1 MTIRVRPADVEV
13 PPDDPFQNDL
23 LDRKPSIETLT
34 SLLGSLEGPCVLA
47 LDSKWGGGK
56 TTFMKMWAAH
66 LRNEHYAVVE
76 FNAWETDFSGDPFVA
91 LSSRLQQQLDD
102 TQSDDANQS
111 VERFKVAAKRIA
123 LRAAP
128 IAIRLLSQ
136 GLLDSGSLEQAI
148 VEEVSSYANDRLE
161 EFDEVEKSFVDFKDS
176 LQQGALKLS
185 EKHDSRP
192 LFFMIDELDRCR
204 PSYAVELLEIAKHLF
219 SVDSIIFVIAVNRS
233 ELPHSIKALYGVDFN
248 AQGYLQRFFDL
259 DYSLPSPNRER
270 FVHQAMIDTGLTAY
284 FPAERVPF
292 EVVPNLLARM
302 LAASTLDLRRIAQS
316 IRHLSLI
323 CAPLNNYSS
332 MTAAAASAGLL
343 LRKLDANLYAAFC
356 KSECSDDDVVQQIY
370 SNGELGSIQN
380 SKEGHVFEAIVCSIW
395 CERSS
400 EVRGYNI
407 SIEQSPLLSRYN
419 SALGEMHRRQ
429 DEARRSGPIIEF
441 TEEEM
446 ARQERYRGVV
456 NAARMI
462 SNVRVSGAFRDA
474 LMRVE
479 LLPGSDADET
489 R

>member
-1 MTIRVRPADVEV
+1 MLVWVFLRRSESIRVL
-13 PPDDPFQNDL
+13 Q
-23 LDRKPSIETLT
+23 
-34 SLLGSLEGPCVLA
+34 
-47 LDSKWGGGK
+47 
-56 TTFMKMWAAH
+56 AA
-66 LRNEHYAVVE
+66 
-76 FNAWETDFSGDPFVA
+76 
-91 LSSRLQQQLDD
+91 
-102 TQSDDANQS
+102 
-111 VERFKVAAKRIA
+111 
-123 LRAAP
+123 
-128 IAIRLLSQ
+128 
-136 GLLDSGSLEQAI
+136 
-148 VEEVSSYANDRLE
+148 
-161 EFDEVEKSFVDFKDS
+161 
-176 LQQGALKLS
+176 
-185 EKHDSRP
+185 
-192 LFFMIDELDRCR
+192 
-204 PSYAVELLEIAKHLF
+204 
-219 SVDSIIFVIAVNRS
+219 
-233 ELPHSIKALYGVDFN
+233 
-248 AQGYLQRFFDL
+248 
-259 DYSLPSPNRER
+259 
-270 FVHQAMIDTGLTAY
+270 HQAMIDTGLTAY

-292 EVVPNLLARM
+292 EVVPNMLARM

-356 KSECSDDDVVQQIY
+356 KSECSDDDVVQKIY
-370 SNGELGSIQN
+370 TNGELGSIQN

-400 EVRGYNI
+400 EVRGYNT

-429 DEARRSGPIIEF
+429 DEARRSGPRIEF

-462 SNVRVSGAFRDA
+462 SDVRVSGAFRDA